1 MSDYLKYETMID
13 GVVSKNTMLNNNV
26 IDNYNTELEGD
37 DTSSITKAKFVLI
50 DNMIELIKRMKK
62 YKSHDKLIFM
72 SIKFG
77 CDVLSWE
84 NKELEQKSK
93 STLELSELN
102 KCIESIQSDNKY
114 LDNQFEFAQTLTSF
128 VFNPP
133 FSPKNSHMDKLD
145 DENLYKTH
153 RQEFSYLVL
162 DAMNILEQNCTKNK
176 KI

>member
-84 NKELEQKSK
+84 NKEEYIRMS
-93 STLELSELN
+93 LSL
-102 KCIESIQSDNKY
+102 Q
-114 LDNQFEFAQTLTSF
+114 LLTEY
-128 VFNPP
+128 
-133 FSPKNSHMDKLD
+133 H
-145 DENLYKTH
+145 
-153 RQEFSYLVL
+153 
-162 DAMNILEQNCTKNK
+162 
-176 KI
+176 